1 MNDGR
6 TTGGRHPA
14 RPDESVTVQA
24 QALLPMIW
32 ADPQHMPEQLAFFA
46 VRRFGP
52 RADAAVARRRQRKP
66 LAGTDELRG
75 DAIAHGTRMT
85 IADGAVLGGPFMV
98 LMPVSFVAA
107 LLSQARMVLEL
118 AVLAGH
124 DPRSEQRVA
133 DLLVLQ
139 DVYPS
144 TEAADKALTGVKR
157 SPPGGRGRLPR
168 RTRWSLVIRMA
179 ELLGL
184 MGGGSGE
191 KPSRIQRV
199 TSTALIVALF
209 VVGWV
214 LPLIWV
220 PALAAMY
227 RQNTLRL
234 GAKAVQFYTPGA
246 VGDRVRHRRRFAHVP
261 RVAGVATVLRFC
273 ALAVAPFAAAA
284 VVALAGVRLAG
295 GFWGTGLFV
304 LVAVS
309 LLVAGLWFV
318 RHRSRVTGRVH
329 GDAADDAADDEADD
343 GGGRR
348 S

>member
-6 TTGGRHPA
+6 TTGGRHPP

-52 RADAAVARRRQRKP
+52 RADAAVARRRQHKP
-66 LAGTDELRG
+66 LAGADELRG
-75 DAIAHGTRMT
+75 DAVAHGTRMT

-118 AVLAGH
+118 AALAGH

-144 TEAADKALTGVKR
+144 TEAADEALTRVKR

-179 ELLGL
+179 EILGI
-184 MGGGSGE
+184 MGGGE
-191 KPSRIQRV
+191 KRSRLQRV
-199 TSTALIVALF
+199 TSTALIAALF

-220 PALAAMY
+220 PALAVIY

-246 VGDRVRHRRRFAHVP
+246 VGDRVRHRRRFTHVP
-261 RVAGVATVLRFC
+261 STAGVAALLRFC
-273 ALAVAPFAAAA
+273 ALAVAPLVAAA

-295 GFWGTGLFV
+295 GFWGTGLLV

-309 LLVAGLWFV
+309 LLVAGVWFV
-318 RHRSRVTGRVH
+318 RRRARVSGRR
-329 GDAADDAADDEADD
+329 DAHDDGPDDGPDD
-343 GGGRR
+343 GGERR
-348 S
+348 P

>member
-1 MNDGR
+1 MNGDGR
-6 TTGGRHPA
+6 RDGGPGPA
-14 RPDESVTVQA
+14 RAEESATVQA

-52 RADAAVARRRQRKP
+52 RAASAVARRKQRKP
-66 LAGTDELRG
+66 LAGDDELVR

-85 IADGAVLGGPFMV
+85 IADGAALGGPFMV

-144 TEAADKALTGVKR
+144 TEAATGALSEVKR
-157 SPPGGRGRLPR
+157 RPPGGRGRLPR
-168 RTRWSLVIRMA
+168 RTRWSLIVRMA
-179 ELLGL
+179 EILGIV
-184 MGGGSGE
+184 GGGE
-191 KPSRIQRV
+191 KHGRV
-199 TSTALIVALF
+199 QQVVSTALIAALF
-209 VVGWV
+209 LVGMV

-220 PALAAMY
+220 PALAVIY

-234 GAKAVQFYTPGA
+234 GAKAVQYYTPGA
-246 VGDRVRHRRRFAHVP
+246 AGDRIRHRRRFTHAP
-261 RVAGVATVLRFC
+261 TAAGLAAVLRVLC
-273 ALAVAPFAAAA
+273 LAVVPFVAAAA
-284 VVALAGVRLAG
+284 VVLAGVRLAG
-295 GFWGTGLFV
+295 GFWGTGLIV
-304 LVAVS
+304 LVVLS
-309 LLVAGLWFV
+309 LLAAGIWFV
-318 RHRSRVTGRVH
+318 HHRRSR
-329 GDAADDAADDEADD
+329 
-343 GGGRR
+343 RR
-348 S
+348 